1 VLDNALLRPGRFDRQ
16 IMIDLP
22 DLNGRT
28 EVLRVHAKKIKISKE
43 VDLSLAARNTPGFS
57 GADLANL
64 LNESA
69 LIAARYGKPEVQMTD
84 IDEAREKIS
93 YGRERRKLMDA
104 DDKKIVAYHEAG
116 HAIVQAVID
125 DGKHPLHKV
134 TIIPRGQSLGST
146 MFAPTKDMLNWGL
159 KRLLNDICCGM
170 GGRVAEELQFGDITS
185 GAAGDIKRCTKL
197 ARHMVCDW
205 GMSTLGP
212 IAYGDNQ
219 DQIFL
224 AKEISRN
231 HGYSEET
238 SRKIDAEIH
247 RLVDEQYQRAKEILT
262 KNRVALDRVAGALLE
277 FETIEGKHVHEI
289 LETGG
294 ITSPIVSQPP
304 RKSVAAPGIDLT
316 PDKAKRKGEELGPG
330 PAPAGMPA

>member
-1 VLDNALLRPGRFDRQ
+1 
-16 IMIDLP
+16 
-22 DLNGRT
+22 
-28 EVLRVHAKKIKISKE
+28 
-43 VDLSLAARNTPGFS
+43 
-57 GADLANL
+57 
-64 LNESA
+64 
-69 LIAARYGKPEVQMTD
+69 
-84 IDEAREKIS
+84 
-93 YGRERRKLMDA
+93 
-104 DDKKIVAYHEAG
+104 
-116 HAIVQAVID
+116 
-125 DGKHPLHKV
+125 
-134 TIIPRGQSLGST
+134 